1 MRLNAVPEDLVTAEF
16 DSLIVSMKRAFWA
29 FPMIAAALSALLSC
43 GVSRNAVIDK
53 AAEQADSRAH
63 DYFFMEGVKQYNAG
77 HYDAAL
83 DLMTH
88 SLDYDTAS
96 AATCFSMAQYY
107 MSLND
112 RELLNRYAGT
122 AQKLLLKAVS
132 LEPDNYWYGRL
143 LAMNYLR
150 QNRTKDAIAVYE
162 GMSVRFPGRTDILI
176 TLAELYDDA
185 GDYEK
190 ELRVLTRYG
199 QIEDVA
205 DQLKFQRFVCY
216 LQLGE
221 LDSAYYEAENPAHII
236 ELLMNTTRDM
246 IEHAESQMDRINCRS
261 LLDVVMEFCNVV
273 AEHEPE
279 LATAYSQR
287 SIAWFWLGENEK
299 ALGELSRGL
308 ANVRDPKDKAAIYTL
323 RGDFHHTLGQ
333 KELMFADYDSTL
345 MYEPDNIEVLN
356 NYAYFL
362 SLEDRDLKRALE
374 MSGRTLE
381 AEPFSSTYLDTYA
394 WILFRMKRYTEALNY
409 LEKALRYLESDN
421 SDIYEHYGDA
431 LYMCGEKDKALD
443 NWHKAFQLNSSSAT
457 LNQKIRQE
465 KYVE

>member
-1 MRLNAVPEDLVTAEF
+1 
-16 DSLIVSMKRAFWA
+16 
-29 FPMIAAALSALLSC
+29 MIAVVLSVLLSC
-43 GVSRNAVIDK
+43 GVSRTSLRDD
-53 AAEQADSRAH
+53 AAQQADSRAH

-88 SLDYDTAS
+88 SLEYDTAS
-96 AATCFSMAQYY
+96 AATCFSIAQYY

-112 RELLNRYAGT
+112 RALLNRYAEK
-122 AQKLLLKAVS
+122 AQRLLLKAVR
-132 LEPDNYWYGRL
+132 LEPNNYWYSRL

-150 QNRTKDAIAVYE
+150 QNRTKDAIAIYE
-162 GMSVRFPGRTDILI
+162 DMSVRFPGRTDILI

-199 QIEDVA
+199 QIEDVE

-216 LQLGE
+216 LQMGE
-221 LDSAYYEAENPAHII
+221 LDSAYYEAVNPAETI

-261 LLDVVMEFCNVV
+261 LLDVVMDFCDVV
-273 AEHEPE
+273 SGHEPGLVE
-279 LATAYSQR
+279 PYSQK
-287 SIAWFWLGENEK
+287 SIAWFWLGENDK
-299 ALGELSRGL
+299 ALSELSRGL
-308 ANVRDPKDKAAIYTL
+308 ANVHEPMGKASLYNL

-333 KELMFADYDSTL
+333 KELMYADYDSTL
-345 MYEPDNIEVLN
+345 MFEPDNIGVLN
-356 NYAYFL
+356 NYAYYL
-362 SLEDRDLKRALE
+362 SLEDRDLKRALK
-374 MSGRTLE
+374 MSARTLE
-381 AEPFSSTYLDTYA
+381 VEPLNPTYLDTYA
-394 WILFRMKRYTEALNY
+394 WILFRMKRYREALDY
-409 LEKALRYLESDN
+409 LEKALHYLDVDN
-421 SDIYEHYGDA
+421 ADIYEHYGDA
-431 LYMCGEKDKALD
+431 LYMCGEIDKALD

-457 LNQKIRQE
+457 LNQKIREE